1 MPRAQVSEEVEV
13 LRFFEEAPIEKAE
26 MLFNIVKEKMR
37 GRLAENTHPVESTS
51 KKKRHPAP
59 KEAGEEKHEGELAEP
74 SPQI

>member
-1 MPRAQVSEEVEV
+1 MPRANAAEEVEV

-37 GRLAENTHPVESTS
+37 GRLAGSGQPEP
-51 KKKRHPAP
+51 KKKRHTAP
-59 KEAGEEKHEGELAEP
+59 KESGERRSEEDGES